1 MAIKITRPEKVV
13 PLCTDAAL
21 QAEWEEAQDA
31 LTNAPREVQDDRL
44 NSGNSTVKLAH
55 AVQEIEQ
62 KMLASTVRFRL
73 QAMRRADWAAVIAAN
88 PPREGD
94 ADDKARGYNQETF
107 YDQAISL
114 SIIEVTRDGEVIDF
128 NPLDEWHALADEM
141 TDAQYSKFAEA
152 LFVLNRGEVSVPFS
166 RSASRALRRSSEN

>member
-1 MAIKITRPEKVV
+1 MALKITRPEKIVS
-13 PLCTDAAL
+13 LCTDAAL

-31 LTNAPREVQDDRL
+31 LANAPREVQDDRL

-73 QAMRRADWAAVIAAN
+73 QALRRSEWTERVAAN
-88 PPREGD
+88 PPRD
-94 ADDKARGYNQETF
+94 DNADDKARGYNQETF
-107 YDQAISL
+107 YDDVIAR
-114 SIIEVTRDGEVIDF
+114 SIVEVTQDGEAIDF
-128 NPLDEWHALADEM
+128 DPLGEWEALADEM

-152 LFVLNRGEVSVPFS
+152 VFVLNRGEVSVPFS
-166 RSASRALRRSSEN
+166 RSASRALRGSSEN